1 MERKRIT
8 VLLIFLLTLS
18 SITTAFAYAPD
29 VKQNINFDRLNEN
42 YSKAITELENII
54 PLHKYNFKAKRLNL
68 FSDNLVVNNSE
79 V

>member
-68 FSDNLVVNNSE
+68 FF
-79 V
+79 